1 MKCGVNIKTKPQ
13 LQRGRILMKTSI
25 YNLDKVEKLRS
36 SLKIDPFKIKNVY
49 NQYFKKASTAEEI
62 STIIPEAKNFVNSIL
77 WNTLNIKNAISS
89 DKDGATKLLFETHDN
104 YNVESVILR
113 IKSGRTSLCISSQ
126 IGCAM
131 NCKFCATGSMGFI
144 RNLTE
149 HEILDQISLANQFLK
164 QENRQI
170 RNIVF
175 MGMGEPLNNPVEVYN
190 AIQILAN
197 PKYFNLSIQH
207 ICISTVGIIPELNT
221 LMTKFPEIKLAVSL
235 HSAREEVR
243 NRIVPISKTYNLK
256 ALQKTLL
263 ELTKDYETEN
273 NYIFLEYLMI
283 DGITD
288 TDTDIEALK
297 NWCAPLPIHLNII
310 KYNPDPDE
318 HELKPSSDKQIEYF
332 INQLKPHIATITRR
346 YSLGSDITAAC
357 GQLANK
363 KIKEQ

>member
-1 MKCGVNIKTKPQ
+1 
-13 LQRGRILMKTSI
+13 MKTSI
-25 YNLDKVEKLRS
+25 YNKKEIEKVRK
-36 SLKIDPFKIKNVY
+36 SLKLDPHIIKNVY
-49 NQYFKKASTAEEI
+49 NQYLKKASTAEEI
-62 STIIPEAKNFVNSIL
+62 STTIPESENFTNLIL
-77 WNTLNIKNAISS
+77 WNTLNIKDTISS
-89 DKDGATKLLFETHDN
+89 DKDGATKLLFETYDN
-104 YNVESVILR
+104 HHIESVILR
-113 IKSGRTSLCISSQ
+113 IKSGRSSLCISSQ

-131 NCKFCATGSMGFI
+131 NCRFCATGSMGFI

-164 QENRQI
+164 KENRQI

-175 MGMGEPLNNPVEVYN
+175 MGMGEPLNNQKEVFS
-190 AIQILAN
+190 AIRKLTD

-207 ICISTVGIIPELNT
+207 ITISTVGILSGITELLT
-221 LMTKFPEIKLAVSL
+221 QFPYINLALSL
-235 HSAREEVR
+235 HCAREEIR
-243 NRIVPISKTYNLK
+243 QTIIPISKKYNLNK
-256 ALQKTLL
+256 LKSTLL
-263 ELTKDYETEN
+263 DLTEN
-273 NYIFLEYLMI
+273 YERESRYIFIEYLMI

-288 TDTDIEALK
+288 TDADIEALK

-332 INQLKPHIATITRR
+332 INQLKPHIATITTR